1 MLSSTQAA
9 TLQAIIY
16 HVLYFLEYRL
26 KYFLNFRSVSLNL
39 LSNLRIGFNNNF
51 ITNSSYAKFLG
62 VTMDN
67 TMSWNND
74 IDLLVKKLCTACYK
88 IRNAKTYMS
97 ASSLKMITLFFL
109 FGYELWNY
117 ILEKLV
123 AQFYNF

>member
-16 HVLYFLEYRL
+16 HYRL
-26 KYFLNFRSVSLNL
+26 KYFLNFRSISLNL

-67 TMSWNND
+67 TLSWNND

-88 IRNAKTYMS
+88 IRNATTYVCLIIKNDY
-97 ASSLKMITLFFL
+97 AFFL

-117 ILEKLV
+117 ILGKLA